1 VTIIESGFPLVPN
14 RQYCRFAAIL
24 LTMGREGQLTTIQAR
39 GVLALPAALRRRHHL
54 EPGSQV
60 EVVER
65 EDGVI
70 ELHPV
75 VTVPASQA
83 WFWSERWQRMEAE
96 VDRRVAA
103 GETTVHESG
112 DDLLEH
118 LDALARDA

>member
-1 VTIIESGFPLVPN
+1 MARGV
-14 RQYCRFAAIL
+14 
-24 LTMGREGQLTTIQAR
+24 QLTTIQAR
-39 GVLALPAALRRRHHL
+39 GVLALPAALRRRHRL
-54 EPGSQV
+54 EPGTQV

-83 WFWSERWQRMEAE
+83 WFWSERWQRLEAE
-96 VDRRVAA
+96 VDRHVAA
-103 GETTVHESG
+103 GEATVHESG